1 MGKNRLYR
9 TEGIVL
15 RRRDQGEADRVL
27 TLCTPIGK
35 LDAIAKGVRKVRSRK
50 AGHVELF
57 SRSSFVIA
65 SVPASWDIISQVET
79 IQPHAVLRSDLLRG
93 TYARY
98 VIELLDRFL
107 TEGEGGQATFELLD
121 RALTWLCEDE
131 DLDLVIRRYEMR
143 ILDLAGFR
151 PELFYCV
158 GNHENRVAL
167 CVTSVPQTSPN
178 QPRYGFD
185 LERGGALCPVCYETA
200 SRQGAPGMT
209 GDVLRFLQESQK
221 TPYSILRERAVPRSI
236 HRAIEPILRRYICYH
251 LESGINSLTF
261 LNRLRQEME
270 PAVNQSAYQISR

>member
-1 MGKNRLYR
+1 MAKSRLYR

-50 AGHVELF
+50 AGHIELF
-57 SRSSFVIA
+57 SRSSFVITRV
-65 SVPASWDIISQVET
+65 SASWDIISQVET
-79 IQPHAVLRSDLLRG
+79 IRPHTVLRSDLLRG

-98 VIELLDRFL
+98 VVELLDRFL

-121 RALTWLCEDE
+121 GTLAWLCED
-131 DLDLVIRRYEMR
+131 DNLDLIVRSYEMR
-143 ILDLAGFR
+143 ILDLVGFR

-167 CVTSVPQTSPN
+167 HMSGGSGTPAG

-185 LERGGALCPVCYETA
+185 LKRGGALCPICYKTA
-200 SRQGAPGMT
+200 SRQGVT
-209 GDVLRFLQESQK
+209 GVTDDVLRFLRACQK
-221 TPYSILRERAVPRSI
+221 TPYPVLREQPVPPAIHQAV
-236 HRAIEPILRRYICYH
+236 EPILRRYISYH

-261 LNRLRQEME
+261 LNRLRQESPPTANCPE
-270 PAVNQSAYQISR
+270 YELSR